1 MLEVVYEEINEIKWN
16 LILITRRRR
25 RRRRRIGGTM
35 SEFRRC
41 R

>member
-25 RRRRRIGGTM
+25 RRRRIGGTM